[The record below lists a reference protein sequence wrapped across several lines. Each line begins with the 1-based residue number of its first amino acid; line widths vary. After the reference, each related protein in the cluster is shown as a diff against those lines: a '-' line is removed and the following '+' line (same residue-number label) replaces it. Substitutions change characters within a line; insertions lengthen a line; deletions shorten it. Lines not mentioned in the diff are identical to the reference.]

1 MKHQWWTSN
10 SWILLHWFTYIFSED
25 SLILNHDSS
34 SKVFWSSISIKLF
47 LMMTFGFWRL
57 FLYICLFILNF
68 YILLLKLSIFTFLAP
83 NVTKISRNTHLCRS
97 MLECMTSV
105 NPINVIILDVHRL
118 SAKSQTWYDTNEF
131 IQERSHLDA
140 RCAESSSLPAR
151 ISSSMFRYTI
161 QTANAWITSAY
172 LKDVAKLI
180 YTRPAW
186 RSIMWRVII
195 TSTSRYSRSKR
206 VS

>member
-1 MKHQWWTSN
+1 MVNNEFLDFTSLIYLYFFWRFIDFESWFFIKSFLIQYQHQIISDDDI
-10 SWILLHWFTYIFSED
+10 WILKPLPVYMPFYTQ
-25 SLILNHDSS
+25 
-34 SKVFWSSISIKLF
+34 
-47 LMMTFGFWRL
+47 
-57 FLYICLFILNF
+57 FLYFAI
-68 YILLLKLSIFTFLAP
+68 KLSIFTFLAP

-97 MLECMTSV
+97 MLECTTSV